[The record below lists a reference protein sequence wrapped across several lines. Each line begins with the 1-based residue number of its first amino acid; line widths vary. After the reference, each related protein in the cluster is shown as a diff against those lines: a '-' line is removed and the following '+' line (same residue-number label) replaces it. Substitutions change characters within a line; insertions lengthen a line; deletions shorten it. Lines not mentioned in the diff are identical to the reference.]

1 MNCQR
6 FETVIVDL
14 ADERLMDAATRAA
27 ALAHADACALCAAR
41 LSAERKM
48 TARLNVAAAHDEAV
62 KAPDRLKLALEAAFD
77 EQFARQTAQVV
88 RPDFTRPA
96 ATRAQRSQPSPQ
108 VSRISQISAQIS
120 WTRWGLAAAAAALLF
135 LAVAASLM
143 TRQGEELK
151 AVTTPPGATT
161 SPSPRAAEPQ
171 REEAAPPTAGENQTA
186 PAPQSKPSTKRRSST
201 KGSGAPPNALAKD
214 TTGDDEQAAEFHRLT
229 PLSETGPQEFEQ
241 VVRIEVPRS
250 TLMMWG
256 VPVNGERA
264 AAERVKADVVIG
276 EDGVARAIRILDTDS
291 GQ

>member
-48 TARLNVAAAHDEAV
+48 TARLNVAAAHDASV

-77 EQFARQTAQVV
+77 EQFAPQTAQVV

-96 ATRAQRSQPSPQ
+96 ARAQRTQPSPQ
-108 VSRISQISAQIS
+108 VSRISQISR
-120 WTRWGLAAAAAALLF
+120 TRWGLAAAAAALLF

-143 TRQGEELK
+143 MRQGRELK
-151 AVTTPPGATT
+151 AVTAPPDRTT

-171 REEAAPPTAGENQTA
+171 REEAAPSAAGENQTA
-186 PAPQSKPSTKRRSST
+186 PAPQSKPSTKRRSSA
-201 KGSGAPPNALAKD
+201 KASGGSPNALAKD

-229 PLSETGPQEFEQ
+229 PLAEAGPQEFEQ

-256 VPVNGERA
+256 VPVNAERA